1 MIITLFKISGAGVFQ
16 CRFEPQSLMM
26 KQFGELLRQHKTA
39 SHTPY
44 FVIQEQHRERQA
56 RQVILEPDVIET
68 MILRG
73 RFHLD
78 SPEIKVSNVHST
90 TKISFCLGEAGKF
103 WPISGFP
110 RKLHL
115 PDTPTSK
122 PKFTLHNVLVGLRLG
137 YPQVFAVGLEA
148 NLATL
153 TVLQAKFTA
162 NANGLPSHL
171 L

>member
-1 MIITLFKISGAGVFQ
+1 MISTSLKISGAGVFR
-16 CRFEPQSLMM
+16 CRFELQSLMM

-44 FVIQEQHRERQA
+44 FVIQEQHREHQA

-68 MILRG
+68 MIYRG

-78 SPEIKVSNVHST
+78 SPDIKVSNVHST
-90 TKISFCLGEAGKF
+90 TKILFCLSETGEF

-115 PDTPTSK
+115 PDVPTSK
-122 PKFTLHNVLVGLRLG
+122 PKFTLHKALVGLRLG
-137 YPQVFAVGLEA
+137 HPQIYAVGLEA
-148 NLATL
+148 NLAAL
-153 TVLQAKFTA
+153 TVL
-162 NANGLPSHL
+162 
-171 L
+171 